1 MNTETLNKKHEET
14 EIYRKQLLGAV
25 TQFDDLELTLFRS
38 AAAGM
43 GTDYGKGSL
52 SLMDNGEYKDYIT
65 GLISGMD
72 SSELMKVKGVM
83 SMFAGIKEG

>member
-25 TQFDDLELTLFRS
+25 TQLDDLELTLFRS

-52 SLMDNGEYKDYIT
+52 SLMDNGEFKDYIT
-65 GLISGMD
+65 GLISSMD
-72 SSELMKVKGVM
+72 GSELMRIKEVM
-83 SMFAGIKEG
+83 AIFAGVKEG

>member
-1 MNTETLNKKHEET
+1 MNTKT
-14 EIYRKQLLGAV
+14 ENYRKQLLGAV
-25 TQFDDLELTLFRS
+25 TQLDDLELTLFRS

-43 GTDYGKGSL
+43 GTECGKDSL

-72 SSELMKVKGVM
+72 GSELMKVKGVM

>member
-1 MNTETLNKKHEET
+1 MNTLIKQHEET
-14 EIYRKQLLGAV
+14 ERYRRQLLGAV

-43 GTDYGKGSL
+43 GTDYGKGSM
-52 SLMDNGEYKDYIT
+52 SLMDNGEYKAYIT

-72 SSELMKVKGVM
+72 GSELMK
-83 SMFAGIKEG
+83 IKEVMATFVGVKEG

>member
-1 MNTETLNKKHEET
+1 MNTKT
-14 EIYRKQLLGAV
+14 ENYRKQLLGAV

-38 AAAGM
+38 ASAGM
-43 GTDYGKGSL
+43 GTDYGKGSM

-72 SSELMKVKGVM
+72 GSELMRIKEVM
-83 SMFAGIKEG
+83 ATFAGVKEG